1 IGSRIRTICA
11 HRHRSDLQLPGAGSV
26 KKVVSSASSLGN
38 RRRFERVE
46 VTFSAQVHV
55 TDEKGKRAG
64 VLRQIGRGGFML
76 EPERDFKEGKR
87 YKFVI
92 VDRSENIKLA
102 VKALCRYGDLR
113 RAGFEFEGLD
123 VDSAVEV
130 GILIGKYYQTDAV
143 IA

>member
-1 IGSRIRTICA
+1 M
-11 HRHRSDLQLPGAGSV
+11 
-26 KKVVSSASSLGN
+26 KKVSSSASVLSN
-38 RRRFERVE
+38 RRRFERVD
-46 VTFSAQVHV
+46 VTFSAQVQV
-55 TDEKGKRAG
+55 TDEKGKSAG

-76 EPERDFKEGKR
+76 EPERDFKSGKK
-87 YKFVI
+87 YKFHI

-102 VKALCRYGDLR
+102 VKVVCRYADNR
-113 RAGFEFEGLD
+113 RAGFEFDSLD

>member
-1 IGSRIRTICA
+1 VA
-11 HRHRSDLQLPGAGSV
+11 
-26 KKVVSSASSLGN
+26 
-38 RRRFERVE
+38 
-46 VTFSAQVHV
+46 
-55 TDEKGKRAG
+55 DEKGKRVG

-76 EPERDFKEGKR
+76 EPEKEFKSGKK
-87 YKFVI
+87 YKFLI
-92 VDRSENIKLA
+92 MERSENIKLA
-102 VKALCRYGDLR
+102 VKGVCRYADNR